1 MPYAVTFEEPRRFI
15 MRQTGVIPATE
26 SRAALGEIGSHPR
39 FGPGT
44 TVLCIVEGATDV
56 PASDELAGLA
66 ATLKGLV
73 QRGLAGFVIVA
84 EPGYVFGV
92 ARMFSAASE
101 MLGVRVEVM
110 EHEAEAR
117 DILDEIEQVA
127 LRQRGS
133 R

>member
-1 MPYAVTFEEPRRFI
+1 
-15 MRQTGVIPATE
+15 MRQTGVIPAAE

-39 FGPGT
+39 FEPGA

-56 PASDELAGLA
+56 PASDELPGLA

-73 QRGLAGFVIVA
+73 QRGLAGFVVVA

-92 ARMFSAASE
+92 ARMFSAASD
-101 MLGVRVEVM
+101 MLGVRVEVL
-110 EHEAEAR
+110 EHESEAR
-117 DILDEIEQVA
+117 ELLDEIERVA
-127 LRQRGS
+127 LHQRRS

>member
-1 MPYAVTFEEPRRFI
+1 
-15 MRQTGVIPATE
+15 MRQTGVIPASE

-39 FGPGT
+39 FRAGT

-66 ATLKGLV
+66 ETLRGLV

-84 EPGYVFGV
+84 EPGYVYGV

-101 MLGVRVEVM
+101 MLGVRVEVT
-110 EHEAEAR
+110 ENEKGAR
-117 DILDEIEQVA
+117 GILDEVERVA
-127 LRQRGS
+127 LRNRGS